1 MGQVLFMHGGAHA
14 QFSGVPLNLLGGRTK
29 ADYLDV
35 GYWSVRAAA
44 HAEAYCQ
51 IGTPAVC
58 RGNVPPT
65 SQWKL
70 SGDASE
76 VGFVHLCLNE
86 VSDNG
91 RPPPPPLN

>member
-1 MGQVLFMHGGAHA
+1 MPVICDIIIAALTTVFTEQVLFMHGGAHA

-65 SQWKL
+65 DTVRSTQL
-70 SGDASE
+70 TIA
-76 VGFVHLCLNE
+76 
-86 VSDNG
+86 
-91 RPPPPPLN
+91 PLN